1 MIFQDYI
8 QNTVLCCYSIEVI
21 NNQQTVCSQFAKM
34 AMVSAESCIGSF
46 VFVHIISKVHIYNII
61 LQITGVGDVQN
72 VGVFFVI
79 FLRIGFCQFAFT
91 NTGDTLNEHLS
102 L

>member
-1 MIFQDYI
+1 MVI
-8 QNTVLCCYSIEVI
+8 QYNIQQAVPGCDGIEIVD
-21 NNQQTVCSQFAKM
+21 NQQAVIPKSAQQ